1 MTSTIDTE
9 TALGIHVNGSL
20 ADRDLAL
27 VADARAIY
35 DCRTHVA
42 KAAWLSGKCIVMPST
57 DYWVIEAAFTGHAMA
72 VLGELVRV
80 LDRMRDD
87 A

>member
-9 TALGIHVNGSL
+9 AALGIHVNGSL
-20 ADRDLAL
+20 TDRELTQ

-35 DCRTHVA
+35 DCRNHA
-42 KAAWLSGKCIVMPST
+42 DKAAWLDAKGVALPFVGYEVT
-57 DYWVIEAAFTGHAMA
+57 EAAFTGHALA